1 MAKIVKRANQV
12 KIKSSKTRNV
22 AGADFKK
29 GIRDIKLEDMLL
41 GKLDSIILK

>member
-1 MAKIVKRANQV
+1 MAKVVKRANQV

>member
-1 MAKIVKRANQV
+1 MAKIVKRVNQMR
-12 KIKSSKTRNV
+12 IKSSKTRNV

-29 GIRDIKLEDMLL
+29 GIRNIKLDDMLL